1 MDIGCNR
8 LENAVKPQHDVYD
21 TDAPDCCNRL
31 ENAVKPQHRITFPC
45 FQQRCNRLENAVKPQ
60 QIFNR
65 VWKTGSCNRL
75 ENAVKP
81 QHMRPAC
88 RHLLRCNRLENA
100 VKPQQNG
107 SKILLYSIFTSFMM
121 LFVEFIFQLH
131 YIFLG
136 HRAIRSA
143 TFLVLGVSDPTVSS
157 NFSFSAFSKFP
168 ASSEVKSL

>member
-1 MDIGCNR
+1 MRSSRNNEKTAG
-8 LENAVKPQHDVYD
+8 L
-21 TDAPDCCNRL
+21 
-31 ENAVKPQHRITFPC
+31 
-45 FQQRCNRLENAVKPQ
+45 
-60 QIFNR
+60 QIE
-65 VWKTGSCNRL
+65 SCNRL

-81 QHMRPAC
+81 QHLEAFYKRTIG
-88 RHLLRCNRLENA
+88 CNRLENG

-121 LFVEFIFQLH
+121 LFVDFICQFQ

-157 NFSFSAFSKFP
+157 NFSFFAFSNFP
-168 ASSEVKSL
+168 VTFDVNLL

>member
-8 LENAVKPQHDVYD
+8 LENAVKPQPFIFDLNAVF
-21 TDAPDCCNRL
+21 CCNRL
-31 ENAVKPQHRITFPC
+31 ENAVKPQR
-45 FQQRCNRLENAVKPQ
+45 RCVDDCLQ
-60 QIFNR
+60 LC
-65 VWKTGSCNRL
+65 CNRL

-100 VKPQQNG
+100 VKPQLGFLAERRAVRCNRLENAVKPQRNG

-121 LFVEFIFQLH
+121 LFVDFTCQFQH
-131 YIFLG
+131 IFLG

-157 NFSFSAFSKFP
+157 IFSFSAFSKFP
-168 ASSEVKSL
+168 ASFEVKSL

>member
-1 MDIGCNR
+1 MRSSRN
-8 LENAVKPQHDVYD
+8 
-21 TDAPDCCNRL
+21 T
-31 ENAVKPQHRITFPC
+31 
-45 FQQRCNRLENAVKPQ
+45 
-60 QIFNR
+60 
-65 VWKTGSCNRL
+65 TGTASGYYHSCNRL

-81 QHMRPAC
+81 QLWKPDAVPIRCCNRIENAVKPQQNAAHASSSAC
-88 RHLLRCNRLENA
+88 CNRLENA

-121 LFVEFIFQLH
+121 LFVDFICQFQ

-157 NFSFSAFSKFP
+157 IFSFSAFSKFP
-168 ASSEVKSL
+168 ASFEVKLL

>member
-1 MDIGCNR
+1 MRSSRNC
-8 LENAVKPQHDVYD
+8 VKRHMK
-21 TDAPDCCNRL
+21 RF
-31 ENAVKPQHRITFPC
+31 I
-45 FQQRCNRLENAVKPQ
+45 
-60 QIFNR
+60 
-65 VWKTGSCNRL
+65 SCNRL

-81 QHMRPAC
+81 QPNIIRQASPQSCNRLENGVKPQLARNVRRPFDS
-88 RHLLRCNRLENA
+88 CNRLENA

-121 LFVEFIFQLH
+121 LFVDFICQFQ

-157 NFSFSAFSKFP
+157 IFSFSAFSKFP
-168 ASSEVKSL
+168 ASFEVKSL

>member
-8 LENAVKPQHDVYD
+8 LENAVKPQLSSAHSQRKDRCNRLENAVKPQRQRRRY
-21 TDAPDCCNRL
+21 AWRAGCNRLENAVKPQLSGYNFFGGEHCNRL
-31 ENAVKPQHRITFPC
+31 ENAVKPQHQFGGTIH
-45 FQQRCNRLENAVKPQ
+45 AK
-60 QIFNR
+60 
-65 VWKTGSCNRL
+65 G
-75 ENAVKP
+75 
-81 QHMRPAC
+81 
-88 RHLLRCNRLENA
+88 CNRLENA

-121 LFVEFIFQLH
+121 LFVDFICQFQ

-157 NFSFSAFSKFP
+157 NFAFSAFSKFP
-168 ASSEVKSL
+168 ASFEVKSL

>member
-31 ENAVKPQHRITFPC
+31 ENAVKPQPSLGFSVFPC
-45 FQQRCNRLENAVKPQ
+45 RCNRLENAVKPQ
-60 QIFNR
+60 LPQSLR
-65 VWKTGSCNRL
+65 AWWKSCNRL
-75 ENAVKP
+75 ENGVKP
-81 QHMRPAC
+81 QLKQSSFQIAES
-88 RHLLRCNRLENA
+88 CNRLENG

-121 LFVEFIFQLH
+121 LFVDFICQFQ

-143 TFLVLGVSDPTVSS
+143 TFLVLGGSDPTVAS
-157 NFSFSAFSKFP
+157 NFAFSAFSKFP
-168 ASSEVKSL
+168 ASFEVKSL